1 MLKISRYLLFFLL
14 VGSCFTS
21 KATHNRAGEITY
33 RWLSGFTYEIILVT
47 YTADG
52 DNIADRCQDTI
63 DFGDSFKAVVARMNG
78 PLGSTD
84 CGPLTPKGDVLKVN
98 FKKNIYKTVH
108 TYGGYGIYK
117 ISMFDRNRNAGVLN
131 IPNSV
136 NQPFYLETYLIIN
149 QFGGP
154 NSSPIL
160 DFPPLDNACNKQ
172 CFYHN
177 PGAHDPDGD
186 SLSYELTT
194 CKGEDGFGNIG
205 LTIPGY
211 TFPNVI
217 GGGSFSINAT
227 TGTITWCAPQING
240 EWNAAFLIKEWRKN
254 NDGTYELVGYVMR
267 DMQITVGPC
276 ANTPPVIVTLYDTCV
291 VAGTLLTRT
300 IKAIDNDMLP
310 LPAPQVPYQLITLS
324 AAGGPFACPTPTA
337 TFAAAGNQPSPAL
350 GFFSWQTSCI
360 HIRKSPYQ
368 VTIKA
373 SDNWS
378 PTNLVDFKT
387 FNITVVAPPP
397 KNLSALPLGTSIV
410 LKWNKT
416 SCNNITGNK
425 IIYYTIYRK
434 SDCNPWTHGN
444 CETGVPASSGFSY
457 IGRTPTGSDTTFTDS
472 NGGIG
477 LSHGINY
484 SYLVVAV
491 YNDGSSLG
499 AGAQSYAS
507 NQVCVQLK
515 RDVPIL
521 TNVDVIT
528 TGSATGKI
536 FVRWVKPLA
545 GLTNLDTIAVP
556 GPYEFRLFYKK
567 GIGGTYSQVYSITE
581 PNFSSL
587 NKLVDTTFTHNN
599 IDTQSDYGFY
609 KLSFYA
615 NGIFVG
621 SAQTASSVFL
631 TLTPSDRKVKLTWN
645 HFVPW
650 VNYKYYIYRLVPG
663 GIVYTFLDST
673 AKLVYTDTNGLA
685 NRATY
690 CYKILSKGQYSDP
703 TIAKPLLNNSQEA
716 CAQPVDL
723 TVPCAPTLKIISD
736 CQTGLGQLIWNN
748 PNHSC
753 SDDVLKYYIYF
764 KPTED
769 GDLTLIDSVKILSD
783 TIYAFDKPN
792 SIAGCYVVTAIDS
805 SNNESLKGEAVCVD
819 NCPEFDLPNIITLN
833 DDGIN
838 DFFKAIRVKYI
849 KDIDLYV
856 YNRWGLL
863 VYKTTDPYFKW
874 DGKPISSALP
884 LNDGTV
890 SEGTYFYICQANE
903 IRVAGIKARYL
914 KGFLQILKK

>member
-1 MLKISRYLLFFLL
+1 MLKISRYLLFFLF
-14 VGSCFTS
+14 VGSFFTS

-33 RWLSGFTYEIILVT
+33 RWLSGKTYEIVLVT

-63 DFGDSFKAVVARMNG
+63 YFGDGTNAVVPRMNG
-78 PLGSTD
+78 NLGATD
-84 CGPLTPKGDVLKVN
+84 CGPLTPKGEILKPN
-98 FKKNIYKTVH
+98 FKRNIYKWVH
-108 TYGGYGIYK
+108 TYSGVGTFK
-117 ISMFDRNRNAGVLN
+117 ISMFDRNRNAGIIN

-136 NQPFYLETYLIIN
+136 NQPFYLETYLITN
-149 QFGGP
+149 QFSST
-154 NSSPIL
+154 NNSPIL
-160 DFPPLDNACNKQ
+160 DFPPYDDACNNK

-194 CKGEDGFGNIG
+194 CKGEDNLTNSIG
-205 LTIPGY
+205 VTIPGY
-211 TFPNVI
+211 TFPNVW

-227 TGTITWCAPQING
+227 TGTITWCAPTMVG
-240 EWNAAFLIKEWRKN
+240 EYNAAFLIKEWRKN
-254 NDGTYELVGYVMR
+254 TDGEYVLVGYVMR
-267 DMQITVGPC
+267 DMQITVVPC
-276 ANTPPVIVTLYDTCV
+276 SDNPPVIANLTDTCV
-291 VAGTLLTRT
+291 MAGTLFTRT
-300 IKAIDNDMLP
+300 IKATDTESL
-310 LPAPQVPYQLITLS
+310 QTITLS
-324 AAGGPFACPTPTA
+324 AGGGPFACPSPTA
-337 TFAAAGNQPSPAL
+337 TFAASGNQPSPASGL
-350 GFFSWQTSCI
+350 FTWQTACV
-360 HIRKSPYQ
+360 HIRKAPYQ

-373 SDNWS
+373 ADSFS
-378 PTNLVDFKT
+378 ISLVDFKT

-397 KNLSALPLGTSIV
+397 KNLSANPLGTSII

-416 SCNNITGNK
+416 NCNNVTGNK
-425 IIYYTIYRK
+425 IQYYTVYRK

-444 CETGVPASSGFSY
+444 CETGVPPSSGFTY
-457 IGRTPTGSDTTFTDS
+457 VGRTATSNDTTFTDN
-472 NGGIG
+472 NGGAG
-477 LSHGINY
+477 LAHGINY

-499 AGAQSYAS
+499 PGALSYAS
-507 NQVCVQLK
+507 NQVCAQLK

-528 TGSATGKI
+528 TGTTNGKI
-536 FVRWVKPLA
+536 FVRWVKPLY
-545 GLTNLDTIAVP
+545 GPTNLDTIINP

-567 GIGGTYSQVYSITE
+567 GVGGTFAQIYSIIE

-587 NKLVDTTFTHNN
+587 NKLADTTFTHNN
-599 IDTQSDYGFY
+599 MDSQTDYGFY
-609 KLSFYA
+609 KLDFYS
-615 NGIFVG
+615 NGNFVG

-631 TLTPSDRKVKLTWN
+631 SLIPADRQIKLIWN

-650 VNYKYYIYRLVPG
+650 ANYKYYIYRQVPG
-663 GIVYTFLDST
+663 GIVFNLLDST
-673 AKLVYTDTNGLA
+673 VNLTYTDNNGLA

-690 CYKILSKGQYSDP
+690 CYKILAKGQYSDP
-703 TIAKPLLNNSQEA
+703 TIARPLLNTSQEA

-723 TVPCAPTLKIISD
+723 TIPCSPTLKIISD
-736 CQTGLGQLIWNN
+736 CQTGLGSLIWNN

-819 NCPEFDLPNIITLN
+819 NCPEFDLPNIITVN

-849 KDIDLYV
+849 KDIDLNV

-874 DGKPISSALP
+874 DGKVIAGGIPSF
-884 LNDGTV
+884 NDGTV
-890 SEGTYFYICQANE
+890 SEGTYFYICQVNE
-903 IRVAGIKARYL
+903 IRVAGIKSRYL